1 MENTKDLISK
11 ARGLY
16 GSRNYFDAKS
26 QLFLALEDPEIDEI
40 TKYKIYILI
49 ADVCFKINEF
59 EITERYLLKYVEKY
73 NLNPE
78 LSNWL
83 GNTYLKRRDYKNSEK
98 FYLKSIKLDNNE
110 TALINLAILYH
121 NLGDQKK
128 AISLYNEILAKN
140 SKNIGALYNL
150 SNLDKSI
157 INKKTLNFL
166 ENLIKENKLS
176 NFDTAS
182 CYFLLAENEKN
193 KKNFENEIEFL
204 SKANNY
210 SFKEKEK
217 KNKQVNEYWLNVIPK
232 KFNKIKYFS
241 NKNSLNKIDKIFPI
255 FIVGLPRCGSTL
267 IESIISSGKD
277 EVENLGETN
286 LVNWAF
292 LNTNRDI
299 LHNSIN
305 EEKKIS
311 IDFDKTE
318 NRLKNSF
325 NNLNIKKND
334 KIFFSE
340 KSLENFYYIELILN
354 IYPNAK
360 FINPYRNL
368 IDNIFAI
375 YKQFLSNVSWSHSLE
390 DILLYI
396 DNYLSTISFF
406 KQKYPNN
413 IFSISLENF
422 TNYPKKLSMEM
433 YEFCNL
439 GWDEKCLEFHKRKD
453 LFINT
458 ASNNQIRNSV
468 QKYDSS
474 KYQYYKQMLDP
485 YLKKYDWIN
494 LSLKN

>member
-1 MENTKDLISK
+1 LV
-11 ARGLY
+11 
-16 GSRNYFDAKS
+16 
-26 QLFLALEDPEIDEI
+26 FLW
-40 TKYKIYILI
+40 K
-49 ADVCFKINEF
+49 
-59 EITERYLLKYVEKY
+59 
-73 NLNPE
+73 
-78 LSNWL
+78 
-83 GNTYLKRRDYKNSEK
+83 
-98 FYLKSIKLDNNE
+98 
-110 TALINLAILYH
+110 
-121 NLGDQKK
+121 
-128 AISLYNEILAKN
+128 
-140 SKNIGALYNL
+140 
-150 SNLDKSI
+150 
-157 INKKTLNFL
+157 
-166 ENLIKENKLS
+166 
-176 NFDTAS
+176 
-182 CYFLLAENEKN
+182 
-193 KKNFENEIEFL
+193 
-204 SKANNY
+204 
-210 SFKEKEK
+210 KEK
-217 KNKQVNEYWLNVIPK
+217 KNKQANEYWLNVIPK
-232 KFNKIKYFS
+232 KFNKISYSS
-241 NKNSLNKIDKIFPI
+241 NENFLNEKDKIFPI

-277 EVENLGETN
+277 KVENLGETN

-299 LHNSIN
+299 LHNSIK

-311 IDFDKTE
+311 IDFDKTA

-375 YKQFLSNVSWSHSLE
+375 YKQFLSNVSWSHFLE

-396 DNYLSTISFF
+396 DNYLSTISYF

-422 TNYPKKLSMEM
+422 TNNPKKLSMEM

-439 GWDEKCLEFHKRKD
+439 VWDEKCLEFHKRKD

-468 QKYDSS
+468 QKYDNG

-494 LSLKN
+494 FSLKN